1 MVLIHAW
8 PIAGDAARQY
18 GRSAPIVAASNYW
31 HDRSQS
37 KRESGGKS
45 MLRRLRT
52 AFGKYWA
59 RWLLALVLTGVAGA
73 QVMGMLPN
81 RLVERLDL
89 FFYDLRMRV
98 AKPDLDPRIVIID
111 IDEKSIGELGR
122 WPWSR
127 DVVAQLVRQMTQTYQ
142 AQSVGFD
149 VVFAEPDTSSGYGRL
164 EQLAQGPLKDVPQLA
179 RQLQVL
185 KPEMDYDA
193 RLAEALQGQP
203 VVMGYNLSN
212 ESGAIAKGQLPP
224 PAFSVADL
232 GGRALDVTHW
242 QAYGANLPQL
252 QAAARAGGFFNPIP
266 DDDGL
271 IRAVPLIAQVGD
283 HFYESLALAT
293 SRVALGGRRIKPV
306 FLQRQDVLFEGQLRD
321 YGALAGIAVE
331 ARPQPLFIPVERHLT
346 TLVTYR
352 GAGGPKGGAFRY
364 VPAVDVIRGTY
375 PHDQLDG
382 RIMLVGTTVPGLN
395 DLRATPVNPVYPG
408 VEIHANL
415 IASIIDDDFKARPDF
430 AQGYDALQVL
440 LVGLLLGLLLPMLGP
455 LASMLLTVGAAAALG
470 GLNFWLYDS
479 AGMVLPLATALLLV
493 AMLFISNLAWGYLF
507 EYRNRKAIVNLFG
520 EYVAPELV
528 AEMAA
533 NPESYNMEGEIR
545 ELTVMFSDVRGFTTI
560 SESLQP
566 NELREYINVYLT
578 AMSEDIRGNRGTL
591 DKYIGDAVMAFW
603 GAPLELPDH
612 AARAVATALKMQQT
626 TLLLNEE
633 FIRRNWPPLK
643 IGIGLNSGQ
652 MRVGDMGSKIRK
664 AYTVMGDAVNLSS
677 RLESITKVYG
687 VGVLVGQATR
697 LAAPQFAYRELD
709 RVRVKGKNE
718 PVPIYEPLAPENEL
732 DAVLRAEVEHWH
744 AALALVRAQRWDEA
758 EAALL
763 ALQQEQPRGLYTLY
777 LERIAHY
784 RVTPPAA
791 DWDGVTTFETK

>member
-1 MVLIHAW
+1 
-8 PIAGDAARQY
+8 
-18 GRSAPIVAASNYW
+18 
-31 HDRSQS
+31 
-37 KRESGGKS
+37 

-59 RWLLALVLTGVAGA
+59 RWLLALVLAGMA
-73 QVMGMLPN
+73 EAVVMNVLPN

-98 AKPDLDPRIVIID
+98 TQPDLDPRIVIID
-111 IDEKSIGELGR
+111 IDEKSIAELGR

-127 DVVAQLVRQMTQTYQ
+127 DVVAQLVKQMTQTYQ

-149 VVFAEPDTSSGYGRL
+149 VVFAEPDNTSGYGRL
-164 EQLAQGPLKDVPQLA
+164 EDLARGPLKDVPQLA
-179 RQLQVL
+179 QQLRLL
-185 KPEMDYDA
+185 KPQMDYDA
-193 RLAEALQGQP
+193 RLAAALQGQP
-203 VVMGYNLSN
+203 VVMGYAFSS
-212 ESGAIAKGQLPP
+212 EPGAVTKGQLPP
-224 PAFSVADL
+224 PAFSLADL
-232 GGRALDVTHW
+232 GGRDLDVIGW
-242 QAYGANLPQL
+242 RAYGANLPQL
-252 QAAARAGGFFNPIP
+252 QAAARAGGFFNQVPG
-266 DDDGL
+266 DDGL
-271 IRAVPLIAQVGD
+271 VRAVPLIARYGNQ
-283 HFYESLALAT
+283 FYESLALAT
-293 SRVALGGRRIKPV
+293 ARVAVDGKRIKPV
-306 FLQRQDVLFEGQLRD
+306 FLTTADGLMESQKYD

-331 ARPQPLFIPVERHLT
+331 ARPQALFIPVERGLT

-352 GAGGPKGGAFRY
+352 GAGGPNGGAFRY

-375 PHDQLDG
+375 PHEKLDG

-395 DLRATPVNPVYPG
+395 DLRATPVNSIYPG

-415 IASIIDDDFKARPDF
+415 IASILDDDFKSRPDF
-430 AQGYDALQVL
+430 AQGYDALQVA

-455 LASMLLTVGAAAALG
+455 LASMLLALGSAAALG
-470 GLNFWLYDS
+470 GLNLWLYNG
-479 AGMVLPLATALLLV
+479 AGMVLPLATSILLV
-493 AMLFISNLAWGYLF
+493 LLLFISNMGWGYLF

-533 NPESYNMEGEIR
+533 NPASYNMEGEIR
-545 ELTVMFSDVRGFTTI
+545 ELSVMFSDVRGFTTI

-603 GAPLELPDH
+603 GAPLDVPDH

-626 TLLLNEE
+626 TLQLNQE
-633 FIRRNWPPLK
+633 FTRRNWPPLK
-643 IGIGLNSGQ
+643 IGIGINSGQ
-652 MRVGDMGSKIRK
+652 MRVGDMGSKIRR

-677 RLESITKVYG
+677 RLEAITKVYG

-718 PVPIYEPLAPENEL
+718 PVPIYEPLALDTEL
-732 DAVLRAEVEHWH
+732 DVAMRAEVEQWH
-744 AALALVRAQRWDEA
+744 EALALVRAFAGPARLPMME
-758 EAALL
+758 LL
-763 ALQQEQPRGLYTLY
+763 PASSFSSRDAGHDFITREFHMSVSSVFLRQQQLLQQRHPTHQ
-777 LERIAHY
+777 ER
-784 RVTPPAA
+784 RPPKS
-791 DWDGVTTFETK
+791 VTTSRAP

>member
-1 MVLIHAW
+1 
-8 PIAGDAARQY
+8 
-18 GRSAPIVAASNYW
+18 
-31 HDRSQS
+31 
-37 KRESGGKS
+37 

-52 AFGKYWA
+52 AFARHWG
-59 RWLLALVLTGVAGA
+59 RWLLALVLTGVAA
-73 QVMGMLPN
+73 AEVVGMLP
-81 RLVERLDL
+81 RHLVQRLDL
-89 FFYDLRMRV
+89 FIYDLRMRV
-98 AKPDLDPRIVIID
+98 AKPDLDPRIVIVD
-111 IDEKSIGELGR
+111 IDEKSIAALGR

-127 DVVAQLVRQMTQTYQ
+127 DVVAQLVKQMTETYQ
-142 AQSVGFD
+142 AQAVGFD

-164 EQLAQGPLKDVPQLA
+164 EDLARGALRDVPQLA
-179 RQLQVL
+179 RQLERL

-193 RLAEALQGQP
+193 RLAAALQGQP
-203 VVMGYNLSN
+203 VVLGYNLSN
-212 ESGAIAKGQLPP
+212 DPRAIAKGQLPP
-224 PAFSVADL
+224 PVFSVADL
-232 GGRALDVTHW
+232 GGRRLDSIAW
-242 QAYGANLPQL
+242 RAYGANLAQL
-252 QAAARAGGFFNPIP
+252 QSVARAGGFFNPIP
-266 DDDGL
+266 DDDGV
-271 IRAVPLIAQVGD
+271 IRAVPLISQLGD

-293 SRVALGGRRIKPV
+293 ARVALNGKRVKPI
-306 FLQRQDVLFEGQLRD
+306 FLQDEAVFSGDQVRD

-331 ARPQPLFIPVERHLT
+331 VRPQPLFIPIERKLT

-352 GAGGPKGGAFRY
+352 GHGGPQGGAFRY
-364 VPAVDVIRGTY
+364 VSALDVIRGSY

-415 IASIIDDDFKARPDF
+415 VASILDEDFKARPDF
-430 AQGYDALQVL
+430 AQGFDLLQIL
-440 LVGLLLGLLLPMLGP
+440 AVGLLLGLLLPMLGP
-455 LASMLLTVGAAAALG
+455 LWSITLTLATAAALG
-470 GLNFWLYDS
+470 GLNFWLYSS
-479 AGMVLPLATALLLV
+479 AGLVLPLATALLLV
-493 AMLFISNLAWGYLF
+493 ATLFICNLGWGYLF

-533 NPESYNMEGEIR
+533 NPASYNMEGEIR

-626 TLLLNEE
+626 TLQLNEE
-633 FIRRNWPPLK
+633 FLRRNWPPLK
-643 IGIGLNSGQ
+643 IGIGLNTGQ

-687 VGVLVGQATR
+687 VGVLVGAATR
-697 LAAPQFAYRELD
+697 EAAPQFAYRELD

-718 PVPIYEPLAPENEL
+718 PVPIYEPLALEQQL
-732 DAVLRAEVEHWH
+732 ADDLRAEVAQWH
-744 AALALVRAQRWDEA
+744 AALALVRAQQWDQA
-758 EAALL
+758 EAALH
-763 ALQQEQPRGLYTLY
+763 ALQARQPRGLYALY
-777 LERIAHY
+777 LERIARY
-784 RVTPPAA
+784 RSEPPAA

>member
-1 MVLIHAW
+1 
-8 PIAGDAARQY
+8 
-18 GRSAPIVAASNYW
+18 
-31 HDRSQS
+31 
-37 KRESGGKS
+37 

-59 RWLLALVLTGVAGA
+59 RWLLALVLAGMA
-73 QVMGMLPN
+73 EAVVMNVLPN

-98 AKPDLDPRIVIID
+98 TQPDLDPRIVIID
-111 IDEKSIGELGR
+111 IDEKSIAELGR

-127 DVVAQLVRQMTQTYQ
+127 DVVAQLVKQMTQTYQ

-149 VVFAEPDTSSGYGRL
+149 VVFAEPDNTSGYGRL
-164 EQLAQGPLKDVPQLA
+164 EDLARGPLKDVPQLA
-179 RQLQVL
+179 QQLRLL
-185 KPEMDYDA
+185 KPQMDYDA
-193 RLAEALQGQP
+193 RLAAALQGQP
-203 VVMGYNLSN
+203 VVMGYDFSS
-212 ESGAIAKGQLPP
+212 EPGAVTKGQLPP
-224 PAFSVADL
+224 PAFSLADL
-232 GGRALDVTHW
+232 GGRDLDVIGW
-242 QAYGANLPQL
+242 RAYGANLPQL
-252 QAAARAGGFFNPIP
+252 QAAARAGGFFNQVPG
-266 DDDGL
+266 DDGL
-271 IRAVPLIAQVGD
+271 VRAVPLIARYGNQ
-283 HFYESLALAT
+283 FYESLALAT
-293 SRVALGGRRIKPV
+293 ARVAVDGKRIKPV
-306 FLQRQDVLFEGQLRD
+306 FLTTADGLMESQKYD

-331 ARPQPLFIPVERHLT
+331 ARPQALFIPVERGLT

-352 GAGGPKGGAFRY
+352 GAGGPNGGAFRY

-375 PHDQLDG
+375 PHEQLDG

-395 DLRATPVNPVYPG
+395 DLRATPVNSIYPG

-415 IASIIDDDFKARPDF
+415 IASILDDDFKSRPDF
-430 AQGYDALQVL
+430 AQGYDALQVA

-455 LASMLLTVGAAAALG
+455 LASMLLALGSAAALG
-470 GLNFWLYDS
+470 GLNLWLYNG
-479 AGMVLPLATALLLV
+479 AGMVLPLATSILLV
-493 AMLFISNLAWGYLF
+493 LLLFISNLAWGYLF

-533 NPESYNMEGEIR
+533 NPASYNMEGEIR
-545 ELTVMFSDVRGFTTI
+545 ELSVMFSDVRGFTTI

-603 GAPLELPDH
+603 GAPLDVPDH

-626 TLLLNEE
+626 TLQLNQE
-633 FIRRNWPPLK
+633 FTRRNWPPLK
-643 IGIGLNSGQ
+643 IGIGINSGQ
-652 MRVGDMGSKIRK
+652 MRVGDMGSKIRR

-677 RLESITKVYG
+677 RLEAITKVYG

-718 PVPIYEPLAPENEL
+718 PVPIYEPLALDTEL
-732 DAVLRAEVEHWH
+732 DVAMRAEVEQWH
-744 AALALVRAQRWDEA
+744 EALALVRAQRWDEA
-758 EAALL
+758 QAVLQ
-763 ALQQEQPRGLYTLY
+763 ALQAVQSRGLYTLY
-777 LERIAHY
+777 LERIARY
-784 RVTPPAA
+784 REVPPPA

>member
-1 MVLIHAW
+1 
-8 PIAGDAARQY
+8 
-18 GRSAPIVAASNYW
+18 
-31 HDRSQS
+31 
-37 KRESGGKS
+37 

-59 RWLLALVLTGVAGA
+59 RWLLALVLAGMA
-73 QVMGMLPN
+73 EAVVMNVLPN

-98 AKPDLDPRIVIID
+98 TKPYLDPRIVIID
-111 IDEKSIGELGR
+111 IDEKSIAELGR

-127 DVVAQLVRQMTQTYQ
+127 DVVAQLVKQMTQTYQ

-149 VVFAEPDTSSGYGRL
+149 VVFAEPDNTSGYGRL
-164 EQLAQGPLKDVPQLA
+164 EDLARGPLKDVPQLA
-179 RQLQVL
+179 QQLRLL
-185 KPEMDYDA
+185 KPQMDYDA
-193 RLAEALQGQP
+193 RLAAALQGQP
-203 VVMGYNLSN
+203 VVMGYAFSS
-212 ESGAIAKGQLPP
+212 EPGAVTKGQLPP
-224 PAFSVADL
+224 PAFSLADL
-232 GGRALDVTHW
+232 GGRDLDVIGW
-242 QAYGANLPQL
+242 RAYGANLPQL
-252 QAAARAGGFFNPIP
+252 QAAARAGGFFNQVPG
-266 DDDGL
+266 DDGL
-271 IRAVPLIAQVGD
+271 VRAVPLIARYGNQ
-283 HFYESLALAT
+283 FYESLALAT
-293 SRVALGGRRIKPV
+293 ARVAVDGKRIKPV
-306 FLQRQDVLFEGQLRD
+306 FLTTADGLMESQKYD
-321 YGALAGIAVE
+321 YGALAGIAVQ
-331 ARPQPLFIPVERHLT
+331 ARPQPLFIPVERGLT

-352 GAGGPKGGAFRY
+352 GPGGPNGGAFRY

-375 PHDQLDG
+375 PHEQLDG

-395 DLRATPVNPVYPG
+395 DLRATPVNAIYPG

-415 IASIIDDDFKARPDF
+415 IASILDDDFKSRPDF
-430 AQGYDALQVL
+430 AQGYDALQVA
-440 LVGLLLGLLLPMLGP
+440 LVGMLLGLLLPMLGP
-455 LASMLLTVGAAAALG
+455 LASMLLALSSAAALG
-470 GLNFWLYDS
+470 GLNLWLYNG
-479 AGMVLPLATALLLV
+479 AGMVLPLATSILLV
-493 AMLFISNLAWGYLF
+493 LLLFISNLAWGYLF

-533 NPESYNMEGEIR
+533 NPASYNMEGEIR
-545 ELTVMFSDVRGFTTI
+545 ELSVMFSDVRGFTTI

-603 GAPLELPDH
+603 GAPLDVPDH

-626 TLLLNEE
+626 TLQLNQE
-633 FIRRNWPPLK
+633 FTRRNWPPLK
-643 IGIGLNSGQ
+643 IGIGINSGQ
-652 MRVGDMGSKIRK
+652 MRVGDMGSKIRR

-677 RLESITKVYG
+677 RLEAITKVYG

-718 PVPIYEPLAPENEL
+718 PVPIYEPLALDTEL
-732 DAVLRAEVEHWH
+732 DVATRAEVEQWH
-744 AALALVRAQRWDEA
+744 EALALVRAQRWDEA
-758 EAALL
+758 QAALQ
-763 ALQQEQPRGLYTLY
+763 ALQAVQARGLYTLY

-784 RVTPPAA
+784 REAPPPA

>member
-1 MVLIHAW
+1 
-8 PIAGDAARQY
+8 
-18 GRSAPIVAASNYW
+18 
-31 HDRSQS
+31 
-37 KRESGGKS
+37 

-59 RWLLALVLTGVAGA
+59 RWLLALVLAGMA
-73 QVMGMLPN
+73 EAVVMNVLPN
-81 RLVERLDL
+81 RLMERLDL

-98 AKPDLDPRIVIID
+98 TQPDLDPRIVIID
-111 IDEKSIGELGR
+111 IDEKSIAELGR

-127 DVVAQLVRQMTQTYQ
+127 DVVAQLVKQMTQTYQ

-149 VVFAEPDTSSGYGRL
+149 VVFAEPDNTSGYGRL
-164 EQLAQGPLKDVPQLA
+164 EDLARGPLKDVPQLA
-179 RQLQVL
+179 QQLRLL
-185 KPEMDYDA
+185 KPQMDYDA
-193 RLAEALQGQP
+193 RLAAALQGQP
-203 VVMGYNLSN
+203 VVMGYAFSS
-212 ESGAIAKGQLPP
+212 EPGAVTKGQLPP
-224 PAFSVADL
+224 PAFSLADL
-232 GGRALDVTHW
+232 GGRDLDVIGW
-242 QAYGANLPQL
+242 RAYGANLPQL
-252 QAAARAGGFFNPIP
+252 QAAARAGGFFNQVPG
-266 DDDGL
+266 DDGL
-271 IRAVPLIAQVGD
+271 VRAVPLIARYGNQ
-283 HFYESLALAT
+283 FYESLALAT
-293 SRVALGGRRIKPV
+293 ARVAVDGKRIKPV
-306 FLQRQDVLFEGQLRD
+306 FLTTADGLMESQKYD

-331 ARPQPLFIPVERHLT
+331 ARPQALFIPVERGLT

-352 GAGGPKGGAFRY
+352 GAGGPNGGAFRY

-375 PHDQLDG
+375 PHEKLDG

-395 DLRATPVNPVYPG
+395 DLRATPVNSIYPG

-415 IASIIDDDFKARPDF
+415 IASILDDDFKSRPDF
-430 AQGYDALQVL
+430 AQGYDALQVA

-455 LASMLLTVGAAAALG
+455 LASMLLALGSAAALG
-470 GLNFWLYDS
+470 GLNLWLYNG
-479 AGMVLPLATALLLV
+479 AGMVLPLATSILLV
-493 AMLFISNLAWGYLF
+493 LLLFISNLAWGYLF

-533 NPESYNMEGEIR
+533 NPASYNMEGEIR
-545 ELTVMFSDVRGFTTI
+545 ELSVMFSDVRGFTTI

-603 GAPLELPDH
+603 GAPLDVPDH

-626 TLLLNEE
+626 TLQLNQE
-633 FIRRNWPPLK
+633 FTRRNWPPLK
-643 IGIGLNSGQ
+643 IGIGINSGQ
-652 MRVGDMGSKIRK
+652 MRVGDMGSKIRR

-677 RLESITKVYG
+677 RLEAITKVYG

-718 PVPIYEPLAPENEL
+718 PVPIYEPLALDTEL
-732 DAVLRAEVEHWH
+732 DVAMRAEVEQWH
-744 AALALVRAQRWDEA
+744 EALALVRAQRWDEA
-758 EAALL
+758 QAVLQ
-763 ALQQEQPRGLYTLY
+763 ALQAVQSRGLYTLY
-777 LERIAHY
+777 LERIARY
-784 RVTPPAA
+784 REVPPPA

>member
-1 MVLIHAW
+1 
-8 PIAGDAARQY
+8 
-18 GRSAPIVAASNYW
+18 
-31 HDRSQS
+31 
-37 KRESGGKS
+37 

-59 RWLLALVLTGVAGA
+59 RWLLALVLAGMA
-73 QVMGMLPN
+73 EAVVMNVLPN

-98 AKPDLDPRIVIID
+98 TQPDLDPRIVIID
-111 IDEKSIGELGR
+111 IDEKSIAELGR

-127 DVVAQLVRQMTQTYQ
+127 DVVAQLVKQMTQTYQ

-149 VVFAEPDTSSGYGRL
+149 VVFAEPDNTSGYGRL
-164 EQLAQGPLKDVPQLA
+164 EDLARGPLKDVPQLA
-179 RQLQVL
+179 QQLRLL
-185 KPEMDYDA
+185 KPQMDYDA
-193 RLAEALQGQP
+193 RLAAALQGQP
-203 VVMGYNLSN
+203 VVMGYAFSS
-212 ESGAIAKGQLPP
+212 EPGAVTKGQLPP
-224 PAFSVADL
+224 PAFSLADL
-232 GGRALDVTHW
+232 GGRDLDVIGW
-242 QAYGANLPQL
+242 RAYGANLPQL
-252 QAAARAGGFFNPIP
+252 QAAARAGGFFNQVPG
-266 DDDGL
+266 DDGL
-271 IRAVPLIAQVGD
+271 VRAVPLIARYGNQ
-283 HFYESLALAT
+283 FYESLALAT
-293 SRVALGGRRIKPV
+293 ARVAVDGKRIKPV
-306 FLQRQDVLFEGQLRD
+306 FLTTADGLMESQKYD

-331 ARPQPLFIPVERHLT
+331 ARPQALFIPVERGLT

-352 GAGGPKGGAFRY
+352 GAGGPNGGAFRY

-375 PHDQLDG
+375 PHEKLDG

-395 DLRATPVNPVYPG
+395 DLRATPVNSIYPG

-415 IASIIDDDFKARPDF
+415 IASILDDDFKSRPDF
-430 AQGYDALQVL
+430 AQGYDALQVA

-455 LASMLLTVGAAAALG
+455 LASMLLALGSAAALG
-470 GLNFWLYDS
+470 GLNLWLYNG
-479 AGMVLPLATALLLV
+479 AGMVLPLATSILLV
-493 AMLFISNLAWGYLF
+493 LLLFISNLGWGYLF

-533 NPESYNMEGEIR
+533 NPASYNMEGEIR
-545 ELTVMFSDVRGFTTI
+545 ELSVMFSDVRGFTTI

-603 GAPLELPDH
+603 GAPLDVPDH

-626 TLLLNEE
+626 TLQLNQE
-633 FIRRNWPPLK
+633 FTRRNWPPLK
-643 IGIGLNSGQ
+643 IGIGINSGQ
-652 MRVGDMGSKIRK
+652 MRVGDMGSKIRR

-677 RLESITKVYG
+677 RLEAITKVYG

-718 PVPIYEPLAPENEL
+718 PVPIYEPLALDTEL
-732 DAVLRAEVEHWH
+732 DVAMRAEVEQWH
-744 AALALVRAQRWDEA
+744 EALALVRAQRWDEA
-758 EAALL
+758 QAVLQ
-763 ALQQEQPRGLYTLY
+763 ALQAVQSRGLYTLY
-777 LERIAHY
+777 LERIARY
-784 RVTPPAA
+784 REVPPPA

>member
-1 MVLIHAW
+1 
-8 PIAGDAARQY
+8 
-18 GRSAPIVAASNYW
+18 
-31 HDRSQS
+31 
-37 KRESGGKS
+37 

-52 AFGKYWA
+52 AFAKYWA
-59 RWLLALVLTGVAGA
+59 RWLLALLLIGLAEAVVVGV
-73 QVMGMLPN
+73 LPN
-81 RLVERLDL
+81 RVVERMDL

-98 AKPDLDPRIVIID
+98 AKPALDPRIVIVD
-111 IDEKSIGELGR
+111 IDERSINELGR

-127 DVVAQLVRQMTQTYQ
+127 DLVAKLVEQMTQAYQ

-149 VVFAEPDTSSGYGRL
+149 VVFAEPDTTSGYGRL
-164 EQLAQGPLKDVPQLA
+164 EDLARGPLKDVPQLA
-179 RQLQVL
+179 QQLRLL
-185 KPEMDYDA
+185 KPQMDYDA
-193 RLAEALQGQP
+193 RLAAALQGQP
-203 VVMGYNLSN
+203 VVMGYAFSN
-212 ESGAIAKGQLPP
+212 EGGAVIKGQLPP
-224 PAFSVADL
+224 PAFSVAAL
-232 GGRALDVTHW
+232 GGRDVEVVRW
-242 QAYGANLPQL
+242 RAYGANLPQL
-252 QAAARAGGFFNPIP
+252 QAAARAGGFFNPVP

-271 IRAVPLIAQVGD
+271 IRTVSLLARHGD
-283 HFYESLALAT
+283 NFYESLALAT
-293 SRVALGGRRIKPV
+293 ARVAVDGKRIKPV
-306 FLQRQDVLFEGQLRD
+306 FLTGADGLLGNQKETYD
-321 YGALAGIAVE
+321 ALAAIAVE
-331 ARPQPLFIPVERHLT
+331 ARPQPLIIPVERGLT

-352 GAGGPKGGAFRY
+352 GRGGPQGGAYRY

-395 DLRATPVNPVYPG
+395 DLRATPVSPVYPG

-415 IASIIDDDFKARPDF
+415 IASIIDDDFKTRPDF
-430 AQGYDALQVL
+430 AAGYDGLQVAL
-440 LVGLLLGLLLPMLGP
+440 AGLLLGLMLPALGP
-455 LASMLLTVGAAAALG
+455 LASVLLSLGTAAALG
-470 GLNFWLYDS
+470 GLNYWLYDS
-479 AGMVLPLATALLLV
+479 AGLVLPLASSLLLV
-493 AMLFISNLAWGYLF
+493 ALLFISNLAWGYLF

-533 NPESYNMEGEIR
+533 NPASYNMEGEIR

-566 NELREYINVYLT
+566 NELREYINMYLT

-603 GAPLELPDH
+603 GAPLDVPDH

-633 FIRRNWPPLK
+633 FTRRNWPPLK

-652 MRVGDMGSKIRK
+652 MRVGDMGSRIRK

-687 VGVLVGQATR
+687 VGVMVGDATR
-697 LAAPQFAYRELD
+697 QAAPQFAYRELD

-718 PVPIYEPLAPENEL
+718 PVPIFEPLAIESEL
-732 DAVLRAEVEHWH
+732 DAGLRAEVEQWH
-744 AALALVRAQRWDEA
+744 AALALVRALRWEEA
-758 EAALL
+758 QAAIE
-763 ALQQEQPRGLYTLY
+763 ALQAAHARGLYALY

-784 RVTPPAA
+784 RQSPPPA
-791 DWDGVTTFETK
+791 DWDGVTTFDTK

>member
-1 MVLIHAW
+1 
-8 PIAGDAARQY
+8 
-18 GRSAPIVAASNYW
+18 
-31 HDRSQS
+31 
-37 KRESGGKS
+37 

-52 AFGKYWA
+52 SFGKYWA
-59 RWLLALVLTGVAGA
+59 RWLLALVLAGMA
-73 QVMGMLPN
+73 EAVVMNVLPN

-98 AKPDLDPRIVIID
+98 TQPDLDPRIVIID
-111 IDEKSIGELGR
+111 IDEKSIAELGR

-127 DVVAQLVRQMTQTYQ
+127 DVVAQLVKQMTQTYQ

-149 VVFAEPDTSSGYGRL
+149 VVFAEPDNTSGYGRL
-164 EQLAQGPLKDVPQLA
+164 EDLARGPLKDVPQLA
-179 RQLQVL
+179 QQLRLL
-185 KPEMDYDA
+185 KPQMDYDA
-193 RLAEALQGQP
+193 RLAAALQGQP
-203 VVMGYNLSN
+203 VVMGYAFSS
-212 ESGAIAKGQLPP
+212 EPGAVTKGQLPP
-224 PAFSVADL
+224 PAFSLADL
-232 GGRALDVTHW
+232 GGRDLDVIGW
-242 QAYGANLPQL
+242 RAYGANLPQL
-252 QAAARAGGFFNPIP
+252 QAAARAGGFFNQVPG
-266 DDDGL
+266 DDGL
-271 IRAVPLIAQVGD
+271 VRAVPLIARYGNQ
-283 HFYESLALAT
+283 FYESLALAT
-293 SRVALGGRRIKPV
+293 ARVAVDGKRIKPV
-306 FLQRQDVLFEGQLRD
+306 FLTTADGLMESQKYD

-331 ARPQPLFIPVERHLT
+331 ARPQALFIPVERGLT

-352 GAGGPKGGAFRY
+352 GAGGPNGGAFRY

-375 PHDQLDG
+375 PHEKLDG

-395 DLRATPVNPVYPG
+395 DLRATPVNSIYPG

-415 IASIIDDDFKARPDF
+415 IASILDDDFKSRPDF
-430 AQGYDALQVL
+430 AQGYDALQVA

-455 LASMLLTVGAAAALG
+455 LASMLLALGSAAALG
-470 GLNFWLYDS
+470 GLNLWLYNG
-479 AGMVLPLATALLLV
+479 AGMVLPLATSILLV
-493 AMLFISNLAWGYLF
+493 LLLFISNLAWGYLF

-533 NPESYNMEGEIR
+533 NPASYNMEGEIR
-545 ELTVMFSDVRGFTTI
+545 ELSVMFSDVRGFTTI

-603 GAPLELPDH
+603 GAPLDVPDH

-626 TLLLNEE
+626 TLQLNQE
-633 FIRRNWPPLK
+633 FTRRNWPPLK
-643 IGIGLNSGQ
+643 IGIGINSGQ
-652 MRVGDMGSKIRK
+652 MRVGDMGSKIRR

-677 RLESITKVYG
+677 RLEAITKVYG

-718 PVPIYEPLAPENEL
+718 PVPIYEPLALDTEL
-732 DAVLRAEVEHWH
+732 DVAMRAEVEQWH
-744 AALALVRAQRWDEA
+744 EALALVRAQRWDEA
-758 EAALL
+758 QAVLQ
-763 ALQQEQPRGLYTLY
+763 ALQAVQSRGLYTLY
-777 LERIAHY
+777 LERIARY
-784 RVTPPAA
+784 REVPPPA

>member
-1 MVLIHAW
+1 M
-8 PIAGDAARQY
+8 IAANQKQKG
-18 GRSAPIVAASNYW
+18 NW
-31 HDRSQS
+31 
-37 KRESGGKS
+37 GKS

-59 RWLLALVLTGVAGA
+59 RWLLALVLAGMA
-73 QVMGMLPN
+73 EAVVMNVLPN

-98 AKPDLDPRIVIID
+98 TQPDLDPRIVIID
-111 IDEKSIGELGR
+111 IDEKSIAELGR

-127 DVVAQLVRQMTQTYQ
+127 DVVAQLVKQMTQTYQ

-149 VVFAEPDTSSGYGRL
+149 VVFAEPDNTSGYGRL
-164 EQLAQGPLKDVPQLA
+164 EDLARGPLKDVPQLA
-179 RQLQVL
+179 QQLRLL
-185 KPEMDYDA
+185 KPQMDYDA
-193 RLAEALQGQP
+193 RLAAALQGQP
-203 VVMGYNLSN
+203 VVMGYAFSS
-212 ESGAIAKGQLPP
+212 EPGAVTKGQLPP
-224 PAFSVADL
+224 PAFSLADL
-232 GGRALDVTHW
+232 GGRDLDVIGW
-242 QAYGANLPQL
+242 RAYGANLPQL
-252 QAAARAGGFFNPIP
+252 QAAARAGGFFNQVPG
-266 DDDGL
+266 DDGL
-271 IRAVPLIAQVGD
+271 VRAVPLIARYGNQ
-283 HFYESLALAT
+283 FYESLALAT
-293 SRVALGGRRIKPV
+293 ARVAVDGKRIKPV
-306 FLQRQDVLFEGQLRD
+306 FLTTADGLMESQKYD

-331 ARPQPLFIPVERHLT
+331 ARPQALFIPVERGLT

-352 GAGGPKGGAFRY
+352 GAGGPNGGAFRY

-375 PHDQLDG
+375 PHEQLDG

-395 DLRATPVNPVYPG
+395 DLRATPVNSIYPG

-415 IASIIDDDFKARPDF
+415 IASILDDDFKSRPDF
-430 AQGYDALQVL
+430 AQGYDALQVA

-455 LASMLLTVGAAAALG
+455 LASMLLALGSAAALG
-470 GLNFWLYDS
+470 GLNLWLYNG
-479 AGMVLPLATALLLV
+479 AGMVLPLATSILLV
-493 AMLFISNLAWGYLF
+493 LLLFISNLAWGYLF

-533 NPESYNMEGEIR
+533 NPASYNMEGEIR
-545 ELTVMFSDVRGFTTI
+545 ELSVMFSDVRGFTTI

-603 GAPLELPDH
+603 GAPLDVPDH

-626 TLLLNEE
+626 TLQLNQE
-633 FIRRNWPPLK
+633 FTRRNWPPLK
-643 IGIGLNSGQ
+643 IGIGINSGQ
-652 MRVGDMGSKIRK
+652 MRVGDMGSKIRR

-677 RLESITKVYG
+677 RLEAITKVYG

-718 PVPIYEPLAPENEL
+718 PVPIYEPLALDTEL
-732 DAVLRAEVEHWH
+732 DVAMRAEVEQWH
-744 AALALVRAQRWDEA
+744 EALALVRAQRWDEA
-758 EAALL
+758 QAVLQ
-763 ALQQEQPRGLYTLY
+763 ALQAVQSRGLYTLY
-777 LERIAHY
+777 LERIARY
-784 RVTPPAA
+784 REVPPPA

>member
-1 MVLIHAW
+1 
-8 PIAGDAARQY
+8 
-18 GRSAPIVAASNYW
+18 
-31 HDRSQS
+31 
-37 KRESGGKS
+37 

-52 AFGKYWA
+52 SFGKYWA
-59 RWLLALVLTGVAGA
+59 RWLLALVLAGMA
-73 QVMGMLPN
+73 EAVVMNVLPN

-98 AKPDLDPRIVIID
+98 TQPDLDPRIVIID
-111 IDEKSIGELGR
+111 IDEKSIAELGR

-127 DVVAQLVRQMTQTYQ
+127 DVVAQLVKQMTQTYQ
-142 AQSVGFD
+142 SQSVGFD
-149 VVFAEPDTSSGYGRL
+149 VVFAEPDNTSGYGRL
-164 EQLAQGPLKDVPQLA
+164 EDLARGPLKDVPQLA
-179 RQLQVL
+179 QQLRLL
-185 KPEMDYDA
+185 KPQMDYDA
-193 RLAEALQGQP
+193 RLAAALQGQP
-203 VVMGYNLSN
+203 VVMGYAFSS
-212 ESGAIAKGQLPP
+212 EPGAVTKGQLPS
-224 PAFSVADL
+224 PAFSLADL
-232 GGRALDVTHW
+232 GGRDLDVIGW
-242 QAYGANLPQL
+242 RAYGANLPQL
-252 QAAARAGGFFNPIP
+252 QAAARAGGFFNQVPG
-266 DDDGL
+266 DDGL
-271 IRAVPLIAQVGD
+271 VRAVPLIARYGNQ
-283 HFYESLALAT
+283 FYESLALAT
-293 SRVALGGRRIKPV
+293 ARVAVDGKRIKPV
-306 FLQRQDVLFEGQLRD
+306 FLTTADGLMESQKYD

-331 ARPQPLFIPVERHLT
+331 ARPQALFIPVERGLT

-352 GAGGPKGGAFRY
+352 GAGGPNGGAFRY

-375 PHDQLDG
+375 PHEKLDG

-395 DLRATPVNPVYPG
+395 DLRATPVNSIYPG

-415 IASIIDDDFKARPDF
+415 IASILDDDFKSRPDF
-430 AQGYDALQVL
+430 AQGYDALQVA

-455 LASMLLTVGAAAALG
+455 LASMLLALGSAAALG
-470 GLNFWLYDS
+470 GLNLWLYNG
-479 AGMVLPLATALLLV
+479 AGMVLPLATSILLV
-493 AMLFISNLAWGYLF
+493 LLLFISNLAWGYLF

-533 NPESYNMEGEIR
+533 NPASYNMEGEIR
-545 ELTVMFSDVRGFTTI
+545 ELSVMFSDVRGFTTI

-603 GAPLELPDH
+603 GAPLDVPDH

-626 TLLLNEE
+626 TLQLNQE
-633 FIRRNWPPLK
+633 FTRRNWPPLK
-643 IGIGLNSGQ
+643 IGIGINSGQ
-652 MRVGDMGSKIRK
+652 MRVGDMGSKIRR

-677 RLESITKVYG
+677 RLEAITKVYG

-718 PVPIYEPLAPENEL
+718 PVPIYEPLALDTEL
-732 DAVLRAEVEHWH
+732 DVAMRAEVEQWH
-744 AALALVRAQRWDEA
+744 EALALVRAQRWDEA
-758 EAALL
+758 QAVLQ
-763 ALQQEQPRGLYTLY
+763 ALQAVQSRGLYTLY
-777 LERIAHY
+777 LERIARY
-784 RVTPPAA
+784 REVPPPA

>member
-1 MVLIHAW
+1 
-8 PIAGDAARQY
+8 
-18 GRSAPIVAASNYW
+18 
-31 HDRSQS
+31 
-37 KRESGGKS
+37 

-59 RWLLALVLTGVAGA
+59 RWLLALVLAGMA
-73 QVMGMLPN
+73 EAVVMNVLPN

-98 AKPDLDPRIVIID
+98 TQPDLDPRIVIID
-111 IDEKSIGELGR
+111 IDEKSIAELGR

-127 DVVAQLVRQMTQTYQ
+127 DVVAQLVKQMTQTYQ

-149 VVFAEPDTSSGYGRL
+149 VVFAEPDNTSGYGRL
-164 EQLAQGPLKDVPQLA
+164 EDLARGPLKDVPQLA
-179 RQLQVL
+179 QQLRLL
-185 KPEMDYDA
+185 KPQMDYDA
-193 RLAEALQGQP
+193 RLAAALQGQP
-203 VVMGYNLSN
+203 VVMGYAFSS
-212 ESGAIAKGQLPP
+212 EPGAVTKGQLPP
-224 PAFSVADL
+224 PAFSLADL
-232 GGRALDVTHW
+232 GGRDLDVIGW
-242 QAYGANLPQL
+242 RAYGANLPQL
-252 QAAARAGGFFNPIP
+252 QAAARAGGFFNQVPG
-266 DDDGL
+266 DDGL
-271 IRAVPLIAQVGD
+271 VRAVPLIARYGNQ
-283 HFYESLALAT
+283 FYESLALAT
-293 SRVALGGRRIKPV
+293 ARVAVDGKRIKPV
-306 FLQRQDVLFEGQLRD
+306 FLTTADGLMESQKYD

-331 ARPQPLFIPVERHLT
+331 ARPQALFIPVERGLT

-352 GAGGPKGGAFRY
+352 GAGGPNGGAFRY

-375 PHDQLDG
+375 PHEQLDG

-395 DLRATPVNPVYPG
+395 DLRATPVNSIYPG

-415 IASIIDDDFKARPDF
+415 IASILDDDFKSRPDF
-430 AQGYDALQVL
+430 AQGYDALQVA

-455 LASMLLTVGAAAALG
+455 LASMLLALGSAAALG
-470 GLNFWLYDS
+470 GLNLWLYNG
-479 AGMVLPLATALLLV
+479 AGMVLPLATSILLV
-493 AMLFISNLAWGYLF
+493 LLLFISNLAWGYLF

-533 NPESYNMEGEIR
+533 NPASYNMEGEIR
-545 ELTVMFSDVRGFTTI
+545 ELSVMFSDVRGFTTI

-603 GAPLELPDH
+603 GAPLDVPDH

-626 TLLLNEE
+626 TLQLNQE
-633 FIRRNWPPLK
+633 FTRRNWPPLK
-643 IGIGLNSGQ
+643 IGIGINSGQ
-652 MRVGDMGSKIRK
+652 MRVGDMGSKIRR

-677 RLESITKVYG
+677 RLEAITKVYG

-718 PVPIYEPLAPENEL
+718 PVPIYEPLALDTEL
-732 DAVLRAEVEHWH
+732 DVAMRAEVEQWH
-744 AALALVRAQRWDEA
+744 EALALVRAQRWDEA
-758 EAALL
+758 QAVLQ
-763 ALQQEQPRGLYTLY
+763 ALQAVQSRGLYTLY
-777 LERIAHY
+777 LERIARY
-784 RVTPPAA
+784 REVPPPA

>member
-1 MVLIHAW
+1 
-8 PIAGDAARQY
+8 
-18 GRSAPIVAASNYW
+18 
-31 HDRSQS
+31 
-37 KRESGGKS
+37 

-59 RWLLALVLTGVAGA
+59 RWLLALVLAGMA
-73 QVMGMLPN
+73 EAVVMNVLPN

-98 AKPDLDPRIVIID
+98 TQPDLDPRIVIID
-111 IDEKSIGELGR
+111 IDEKSIAELGR

-127 DVVAQLVRQMTQTYQ
+127 DVVAQLVKQMTQTYQ

-149 VVFAEPDTSSGYGRL
+149 VVFAEPDNTSGYGRL
-164 EQLAQGPLKDVPQLA
+164 EDLARGPLKDVPQLA
-179 RQLQVL
+179 QQLRLL
-185 KPEMDYDA
+185 KPQMDYDA
-193 RLAEALQGQP
+193 RLAAALQGQP
-203 VVMGYNLSN
+203 VVMGYAFSS
-212 ESGAIAKGQLPP
+212 EPGAVTKGQLPP
-224 PAFSVADL
+224 PAFSLADL
-232 GGRALDVTHW
+232 GGRDLDVIGW
-242 QAYGANLPQL
+242 RAYGANLPQL
-252 QAAARAGGFFNPIP
+252 QAAARAGGFFNQVPG
-266 DDDGL
+266 DDGL
-271 IRAVPLIAQVGD
+271 VRAVPLIARYGNQ
-283 HFYESLALAT
+283 FYESLALAT
-293 SRVALGGRRIKPV
+293 ARVAVDGKRIKPV
-306 FLQRQDVLFEGQLRD
+306 FLTTADGLMESQKYD

-331 ARPQPLFIPVERHLT
+331 ARPQALFIPVERGLT

-352 GAGGPKGGAFRY
+352 GAGGPNGGAFRY

-375 PHDQLDG
+375 PHEKLDG

-395 DLRATPVNPVYPG
+395 DLRATPVNSIYPG

-415 IASIIDDDFKARPDF
+415 IASILDDDFKSRPDF
-430 AQGYDALQVL
+430 AQGYDALQVA

-455 LASMLLTVGAAAALG
+455 LASMLLALGSAAALG
-470 GLNFWLYDS
+470 GLNLWLYNG
-479 AGMVLPLATALLLV
+479 AGMVLPLATSILLV
-493 AMLFISNLAWGYLF
+493 LLLFISNLAWGYLF

-533 NPESYNMEGEIR
+533 NPASYNMEGEIR
-545 ELTVMFSDVRGFTTI
+545 ELSVMFSDVRGFTTI

-603 GAPLELPDH
+603 GAPLDVPDH

-626 TLLLNEE
+626 TLQLNQE
-633 FIRRNWPPLK
+633 FTRRNWPPLK
-643 IGIGLNSGQ
+643 IGIGINSGQ
-652 MRVGDMGSKIRK
+652 MRVGDMGSKIRR

-677 RLESITKVYG
+677 RLEAITKVYG

-718 PVPIYEPLAPENEL
+718 PVPIYEPLALDTEL
-732 DAVLRAEVEHWH
+732 DVAMRAEVEQWH
-744 AALALVRAQRWDEA
+744 EALALVRAQRWDEA
-758 EAALL
+758 QTVLQ
-763 ALQQEQPRGLYTLY
+763 ALQAVQSRGLYTLY
-777 LERIAHY
+777 LERIARY
-784 RVTPPAA
+784 REVPPPA

>member
-1 MVLIHAW
+1 
-8 PIAGDAARQY
+8 
-18 GRSAPIVAASNYW
+18 
-31 HDRSQS
+31 
-37 KRESGGKS
+37 
-45 MLRRLRT
+45 MLRRLRG
-52 AFGKYWA
+52 AFAKYWA
-59 RWLLALVLTGVAGA
+59 RWLLALVLTVTAA
-73 QVMGMLPN
+73 SQVIGMLPGEW
-81 RLVERLDL
+81 VGRLDL

-98 AKPDLDPRIVIID
+98 AKAELDPRIAIID
-111 IDEKSIGELGR
+111 IDEKSIAEIGR

-127 DVVAQLVRQMTQTYQ
+127 DVVAQLVKQMTQTYQ

-149 VVFAEPDTSSGYGRL
+149 VVFAEPDTSSGYTRL
-164 EQLAQGPLKDVPQLA
+164 EELAKGQLKDVPQFA
-179 RQLQVL
+179 RQLQTL

-212 ESGAIAKGQLPP
+212 EAGAIAKGQLPP
-224 PAFSVADL
+224 PAFTVADL
-232 GGRALDVTHW
+232 GGRRLDVTHW
-242 QAYGANLPQL
+242 RAYGANLPQL
-252 QAAARAGGFFNPIP
+252 QQAARSGGFFNPLP

-271 IRAVPLIAQVGD
+271 IRAVPLVAQVGD
-283 HFYESLALAT
+283 NFYESLALAT
-293 SRVALGGRRIKPV
+293 ARVALNGKRIKPV
-306 FLQRQDVLFEGQLRD
+306 FLHNDAVLSDAQLRD
-321 YGALAGIAVE
+321 YGALDSIAVDVK
-331 ARPQPLFIPVERHLT
+331 PDPLFIPVERHLT

-352 GAGGPKGGAFRY
+352 GHGGPAGGAFRY

-395 DLRATPVNPVYPG
+395 DLRATPVSPVYPG
-408 VEIHANL
+408 VEVHANL
-415 IASIIDDDFKARPDF
+415 IASIIDGDFKARPEF
-430 AQGYDALQVL
+430 AVGFDLVQVL
-440 LVGLLLGLLLPMLGP
+440 AIGLLLGLLLPMLGP
-455 LASMLLTVGAAAALG
+455 LWSIVLTLASAFGLGAF
-470 GLNFWLYDS
+470 NFWLYNS
-479 AGMVLPLATALLLV
+479 GGMVLPLATALLLV
-493 AMLFISNLAWGYLF
+493 SALFVCNLGWGYLF
-507 EYRNRKAIVNLFG
+507 EYRNRRAIVNLFG

-603 GAPLELPDH
+603 GAPLDVPDH

-626 TLLLNEE
+626 TLLINEE
-633 FIRRNWPPLK
+633 FIKRDWPPLK
-643 IGIGLNSGQ
+643 IGVGLNTGQ

-687 VGVLVGQATR
+687 VGVLVGHATR
-697 LAAPQFAYRELD
+697 EAAPAFAYRELD

-718 PVPIYEPLAPENEL
+718 PVPIYEPLALESEL
-732 DAVLRAEVEHWH
+732 DAGLRAEVDRWH
-744 AALALVRAQRWDEA
+744 AALALVRAQQWDEA
-758 EAALL
+758 QREIL
-763 ALQQEQPRGLYTLY
+763 ALQESFARGIYALY

-784 RVTPPAA
+784 RAEPPPA

>member
-1 MVLIHAW
+1 
-8 PIAGDAARQY
+8 
-18 GRSAPIVAASNYW
+18 
-31 HDRSQS
+31 
-37 KRESGGKS
+37 

-59 RWLLALVLTGVAGA
+59 RWLLALVLAGMA
-73 QVMGMLPN
+73 EAVVMNVLPN

-98 AKPDLDPRIVIID
+98 TQPDLDPRIVIID
-111 IDEKSIGELGR
+111 IDEKSIAELGR

-127 DVVAQLVRQMTQTYQ
+127 DVVAQLVKQMTQTYQ

-149 VVFAEPDTSSGYGRL
+149 VVFAEPDNTSGYGRL
-164 EQLAQGPLKDVPQLA
+164 EDLARGPLKDVPQLA
-179 RQLQVL
+179 QQLRLL
-185 KPEMDYDA
+185 KPQMDYDA
-193 RLAEALQGQP
+193 RLAAALQGQP
-203 VVMGYNLSN
+203 VVMGYAFSS
-212 ESGAIAKGQLPP
+212 EPGAVTKGQLPP
-224 PAFSVADL
+224 AAFSLADL
-232 GGRALDVTHW
+232 GGRDLDVIGW
-242 QAYGANLPQL
+242 RAYGANLPQL
-252 QAAARAGGFFNPIP
+252 QAAARAGGFFNQVPG
-266 DDDGL
+266 DDGL
-271 IRAVPLIAQVGD
+271 VRAVPLIARYGNQ
-283 HFYESLALAT
+283 FYESLALAT
-293 SRVALGGRRIKPV
+293 ARVAVDGKRIKPV
-306 FLQRQDVLFEGQLRD
+306 FLTTADGLMESQKYD

-331 ARPQPLFIPVERHLT
+331 ARPQALFIPVERGLT

-352 GAGGPKGGAFRY
+352 GAGGPNGGAFRY

-375 PHDQLDG
+375 PHEQLDG

-395 DLRATPVNPVYPG
+395 DLRATPVNSIYPG

-415 IASIIDDDFKARPDF
+415 IASILDDDFKSRPDF
-430 AQGYDALQVL
+430 AQGYDALQVA

-455 LASMLLTVGAAAALG
+455 LASMLLALGSAAALG
-470 GLNFWLYDS
+470 GLNLWLYNG
-479 AGMVLPLATALLLV
+479 AGMVLPLATSILLV
-493 AMLFISNLAWGYLF
+493 LLLFISNLAWGYLF

-533 NPESYNMEGEIR
+533 NPASYNMEGEIR
-545 ELTVMFSDVRGFTTI
+545 ELSVMFSDVRGFTTI

-603 GAPLELPDH
+603 GAPLDVPDH

-626 TLLLNEE
+626 TLQLNQE
-633 FIRRNWPPLK
+633 FTRRNWPPLK
-643 IGIGLNSGQ
+643 IGIGINSGQ
-652 MRVGDMGSKIRK
+652 MRVGDMGSKIRR

-677 RLESITKVYG
+677 RLEAITKVYG

-718 PVPIYEPLAPENEL
+718 PVPIYEPLALDTEL
-732 DAVLRAEVEHWH
+732 DVAMRAEVEQWH
-744 AALALVRAQRWDEA
+744 EALALVRAQRWDEA
-758 EAALL
+758 QAVLQ
-763 ALQQEQPRGLYTLY
+763 ALQAVQSRGLYTLY
-777 LERIAHY
+777 LERIARY
-784 RVTPPAA
+784 REVPPPA

>member
-1 MVLIHAW
+1 
-8 PIAGDAARQY
+8 
-18 GRSAPIVAASNYW
+18 
-31 HDRSQS
+31 
-37 KRESGGKS
+37 

-52 AFGKYWA
+52 AFARHWA

-73 QVMGMLPN
+73 EVTGMLP
-81 RLVERLDL
+81 RPLVERLDL
-89 FFYDLRMRV
+89 FLYDLRMRV
-98 AKPDLDPRIVIID
+98 TKPDLDPRIVIVD
-111 IDEKSIGELGR
+111 IDEKSIAALGR

-164 EQLAQGPLKDVPQLA
+164 QDLAHGALKDVPQLA
-179 RQLQVL
+179 RQLQLL

-203 VVMGYNLSN
+203 VVLGYNLSN
-212 ESGAIAKGQLPP
+212 DPGAIAKGQLPAP
-224 PAFSVADL
+224 IFDLADL
-232 GGRALDVTHW
+232 GGRRLDVIGW
-242 QAYGANLPQL
+242 RAYGANLPQL
-252 QAAARAGGFFNPIP
+252 QAAARAGGFFNPVP
-266 DDDGL
+266 DDDGV
-271 IRAVPLIAQVGD
+271 IRAVPLISQLGE

-293 SRVALGGRRIKPV
+293 ARVALNGKRVKPIFLRDETV
-306 FLQRQDVLFEGQLRD
+306 FSGDQVRD

-331 ARPQPLFIPVERHLT
+331 VRPQPLFIPVERQLT

-352 GAGGPKGGAFRY
+352 GHGGPNGGAFRY
-364 VPAVDVIRGTY
+364 VSAIDVMRGTY

-395 DLRATPVNPVYPG
+395 DLRATPVSPVYPG

-415 IASIIDDDFKARPDF
+415 VASILDEDFKARPDF
-430 AQGYDALQVL
+430 AQGFDLLQVL
-440 LVGLLLGLLLPMLGP
+440 AVGLVLGLLLPLLGP
-455 LASMLLTVGAAAALG
+455 LWSIMLTLATAAGLG
-470 GLNFWLYDS
+470 GLNFWLYNS
-479 AGMVLPLATALLLV
+479 AGLVLPLATALLLV
-493 AMLFISNLAWGYLF
+493 GALFICNLGWGYLF

-533 NPESYNMEGEIR
+533 NPASYNMDGEIR

-633 FIRRNWPPLK
+633 FTRRNWPPLK
-643 IGIGLNSGQ
+643 IGVGLNTGQ
-652 MRVGDMGSKIRK
+652 MRVGDMGSKIRR

-697 LAAPQFAYRELD
+697 QAAPQFAYRELD

-718 PVPIYEPLAPENEL
+718 PVPIYEPLALESEL
-732 DAVLRAEVEHWH
+732 DAALRSEVERWH
-744 AALALVRAQRWDEA
+744 AALGQVRAQQWDEA
-758 EAALL
+758 QAALQDL
-763 ALQQEQPRGLYTLY
+763 QALRPRGLYGLY

-784 RVTPPAA
+784 RNAPPPA
-791 DWDGVTTFETK
+791 DWDGVTTFESK

>member
-1 MVLIHAW
+1 
-8 PIAGDAARQY
+8 
-18 GRSAPIVAASNYW
+18 
-31 HDRSQS
+31 
-37 KRESGGKS
+37 

-59 RWLLALVLTGVAGA
+59 RWLLALVLAGMA
-73 QVMGMLPN
+73 EAVVMNVLPN

-98 AKPDLDPRIVIID
+98 TQPYLDPRIVIID
-111 IDEKSIGELGR
+111 IDEKSIAELGR

-127 DVVAQLVRQMTQTYQ
+127 DVVAQLVKQMTQTYQ

-149 VVFAEPDTSSGYGRL
+149 VVFAEPDNTSGYGRL
-164 EQLAQGPLKDVPQLA
+164 EDLARGPLKDVPQLA
-179 RQLQVL
+179 QQLRLL
-185 KPEMDYDA
+185 KPQMDYDA
-193 RLAEALQGQP
+193 RLAAALQGQP
-203 VVMGYNLSN
+203 VVMGYAFSS
-212 ESGAIAKGQLPP
+212 EPGAVTKGQLPP
-224 PAFSVADL
+224 PAFSLADL
-232 GGRALDVTHW
+232 GGRDLDVIDW
-242 QAYGANLPQL
+242 RAYGANLPQL
-252 QAAARAGGFFNPIP
+252 QAAARAGGFFNQVPG
-266 DDDGL
+266 DDGL
-271 IRAVPLIAQVGD
+271 VRAVPLIARYGNQ
-283 HFYESLALAT
+283 FYESLALAT
-293 SRVALGGRRIKPV
+293 ARVAVDGKRIKPV
-306 FLQRQDVLFEGQLRD
+306 FLTTADGLMESQKYD
-321 YGALAGIAVE
+321 YGALAGIAVQ
-331 ARPQPLFIPVERHLT
+331 ARPQPLFIPVERGLT

-352 GAGGPKGGAFRY
+352 GPGGPNGGAFRY

-375 PHDQLDG
+375 PHEQLDG

-395 DLRATPVNPVYPG
+395 DLRATPVNAIYPG

-415 IASIIDDDFKARPDF
+415 IASILDDDFKSRPDF
-430 AQGYDALQVL
+430 AQGYDALQVA

-455 LASMLLTVGAAAALG
+455 LASMLLALGSAAALG
-470 GLNFWLYDS
+470 GLNLWLYNG
-479 AGMVLPLATALLLV
+479 AGMVLPLATSILLV
-493 AMLFISNLAWGYLF
+493 LLLFISNLAWGYLF

-533 NPESYNMEGEIR
+533 NPASYNMEGEIR
-545 ELTVMFSDVRGFTTI
+545 ELSVMFSDVRGFTTI

-603 GAPLELPDH
+603 GAPLDVPDH

-626 TLLLNEE
+626 TLQLNQE
-633 FIRRNWPPLK
+633 FTRRNWPPLK
-643 IGIGLNSGQ
+643 IGIGINSGQ
-652 MRVGDMGSKIRK
+652 MRVGDMGSKIRR

-677 RLESITKVYG
+677 RLEAITKVYG

-718 PVPIYEPLAPENEL
+718 PVPIYEPLALDTEL
-732 DAVLRAEVEHWH
+732 DVATRVEVEQWH
-744 AALALVRAQRWDEA
+744 EALALVRAQRWDEA
-758 EAALL
+758 QAALQ
-763 ALQQEQPRGLYTLY
+763 ALQAVQARGLYTLY

-784 RVTPPAA
+784 REAPPPA